1 MFSKTLPTLSI
12 LVFLSLWQLLAWY
25 LHSSLLPLPQTVA
38 QVFFAHCQS
47 GELPY
52 HLGVTLLRLLVSFII
67 SMTIGGVIGVA
78 LGRNEKL
85 NAFFDHW
92 LVIFLNVPAL
102 VTIILC
108 YVWFGLSESA
118 AILAVVI
125 NKVPNVIVTL
135 REGTRALDK
144 ELLNMA
150 KSYQFSQFKT
160 LKHVIL
166 PQLHP
171 FLMSATRSGIALIWK
186 IILMVELLGR
196 SNGMGYQLHL
206 FFQWFDIASILAY
219 TIAFVGVIQL
229 IEFAILK
236 PIDNIA
242 KRWRL

>member
-1 MFSKTLPTLSI
+1 MLPTLSI

-25 LHSSLLPLPQTVA
+25 LNSSLLPLPQTVA
-38 QVFFAHCQS
+38 HVFFAHCQS

-52 HLGVTLLRLLVSFII
+52 HLGVTMLRLLVSFFI
-67 SMTIGGVIGVA
+67 SMSIGCIIGVA

-144 ELLNMA
+144 DLLNMA

-236 PIDNIA
+236 PIDTTA

>member
-1 MFSKTLPTLSI
+1 MLPTLSI

-25 LHSSLLPLPQTVA
+25 LNSSLLPLPQTVA
-38 QVFFAHCQS
+38 HVFFAHCQS

-52 HLGVTLLRLLVSFII
+52 HLGVTMLRLLVSFFI
-67 SMTIGGVIGVA
+67 SMSIGCIIGVA

-144 ELLNMA
+144 DLLNMA

-229 IEFAILK
+229 IEFAVLK
-236 PIDNIA
+236 PIDTTA